1 MMPLSHQKMIHHPNQ
16 RQKPDLSRT
25 MSAPQD
31 NPMTFWDHLEEF
43 RGVLFR
49 ILGVALAGFILA
61 FSFKEQL
68 FRLIL
73 APSHPDFIF
82 YRWINALA
90 GIFGIDSGA
99 LQDFN
104 VELFST
110 TLTAQFMIHM
120 KMAFYMSLLVILP
133 YTLYLL
139 FGFVRPAL
147 RTGERKSTTKVIV
160 WSYVL
165 FMTGVVLDYL
175 IIFPLAF
182 RFLGTYQVSAD
193 IPNVI
198 TLESYTDM
206 LVTLTLMMGILFELP
221 ILAWFLGKMGII
233 DADFM
238 KKYRRH
244 AIVVILIIAA
254 IITPTTDIFTLT
266 IVTLPIYLLY
276 ELSIAI
282 VRK

>member
-1 MMPLSHQKMIHHPNQ
+1 MGTDEK
-16 RQKPDLSRT
+16 
-25 MSAPQD
+25 
-31 NPMTFWDHLEEF
+31 PMTFWDHLEVL

-49 ILGVALAGFILA
+49 ILAVATVGFIAA
-61 FSFKEQL
+61 FCFKEPL
-68 FRLIL
+68 FKLIL
-73 APSHPDFIF
+73 APSSPDFIL
-82 YRWINALA
+82 YRWISSIATLFGFNSA
-90 GIFGIDSGA
+90 G
-99 LQDFN
+99 LQDFK

-120 KMAFYMSLLVILP
+120 KMAFYVSLIVILP
-133 YTLYLL
+133 YILYLL
-139 FGFVRPAL
+139 FGFIAPAL
-147 RTGERKSTTKVIV
+147 HTDERRSTTRVVV
-160 WSYVL
+160 WSYIL
-165 FMTGVVLDYL
+165 FMAGMVLDYI

-206 LVTLTLMMGILFELP
+206 LITLTLLMGILFELP
-221 ILAWFLGKMGII
+221 ILAWFLNKLGII

-254 IITPTTDIFTLT
+254 VITPTTDVFTLT

-282 VRK
+282 VK

>member
-1 MMPLSHQKMIHHPNQ
+1 MAA
-16 RQKPDLSRT
+16 PD
-25 MSAPQD
+25 D
-31 NPMTFWDHLEEF
+31 NPMTFWDHLEAL

-49 ILGVALAGFILA
+49 IIAVALIGFIAA
-61 FSFKEQL
+61 FCFKDLL
-68 FRLIL
+68 FKLIL
-73 APSHPDFIF
+73 APSHPDFVF
-82 YRWINALA
+82 YRWINAIA
-90 GIFGIDSGA
+90 GLLGFDTGT

-120 KMAFYMSLLVILP
+120 KMAFYVSLIVIMP

-139 FGFVRPAL
+139 FGFISPAL
-147 RTGERKSTTKVIV
+147 HKEERRSTTKVVV
-160 WSYVL
+160 WSYIL
-165 FMTGVVLDYL
+165 FMAGIVLDYL

-182 RFLGTYQVSAD
+182 RFLGTYQVSPD

-198 TLESYTDM
+198 TLESYTNM
-206 LVTLTLMMGILFELP
+206 LLTLTLMMGILFELP
-221 ILAWFLGKMGII
+221 ILAWFLGKLGII

-276 ELSIAI
+276 EVSIGI
-282 VRK
+282 VRQAK